1 MVIKRL
7 ALLLAAA
14 LLSACAGGTRLP
26 EDSFYRLE
34 IGAPAQRMETPALAG
49 ILSVQTGATAP
60 VYRDRAF
67 LYSDARM
74 PGRLQRYHYHYWM
87 DAPPRLVQRS
97 LADYL
102 RAAGIATAVVTPE
115 DAIDVRYRL
124 RVDIERFEQ
133 HRDRDGGDV
142 SVELS
147 LTLSEP
153 GSGTLLLQERLHAE
167 AAVQGGDHPAL
178 AAAYRRAMEDLYA
191 RILTR
196 LRDHPVC
203 AGSARE

>member
-1 MVIKRL
+1 MIERL
-7 ALLLAAA
+7 TLLTIAL
-14 LLSACAGGTRLP
+14 LLSACAGGTRVP

-34 IGAPAQRMETPALAG
+34 IDAPAARMESPALRG
-49 ILSVQTGATAP
+49 ILAVQVGTAAP

-67 LYSDARM
+67 LYSDARQ

-115 DAIDVRYRL
+115 DAIDERYRL

-133 HRDRDGGDV
+133 RRARDGGDV
-142 SVELS
+142 TVELS
-147 LTLSEP
+147 LTLSER
-153 GSGTLLLQERLHAE
+153 GTGALLLQER
-167 AAVQGGDHPAL
+167 VQGGAAVRGDDHPAL
-178 AAAYRRAMEDLYA
+178 AAAYRRATEETYA
-191 RILTR
+191 RVLAR
-196 LRDHPVC
+196 LRERLAQTG
-203 AGSARE
+203 AGGE

>member
-1 MVIKRL
+1 MIERFT
-7 ALLLAAA
+7 LLVAAV
-14 LLSACAGGTRLP
+14 LLSACAGGARVP

-34 IGAPAQRMETPALAG
+34 IGAPALRMEPPALAG
-49 ILSVQTGATAP
+49 ILSVQVGSAAP

-67 LYSDARM
+67 LYSDAQM
-74 PGRLQRYHYHYWM
+74 PGRLQRYHYHYWV

-115 DAIDVRYRL
+115 DAIDARYRL

-133 HRDRDGGDV
+133 RRDRDGGDV
-142 SVELS
+142 DVALS
-147 LTLSEP
+147 LTLSERAT
-153 GSGTLLLQERLHAE
+153 GAVLFQERLQGE

-178 AAAYRRAMEDLYA
+178 AVAYRRATEDVYA
-191 RILTR
+191 RILIR
-196 LRDHPVC
+196 LREHLAR
-203 AGSARE
+203 AGTGQE